1 MSFPVSWKRAARQ
14 DGSVQ
19 LGVLPAAAGGNG
31 ITQADFYVVTDES
44 GATHSLAVPAG
55 TAAGSL
61 EALFVTALALQ
72 PAVARSATYSSMPRR
87 WTGFHWDSLVLVGNA
102 LTKTQDASQAFA
114 SYAYQTAASATDSF
128 TNGFCLKA
136 NGYTLDVLGI
146 TGNNRAKVDWYVD
159 NVLQISGQDW
169 YAATPGY
176 NNLKTGAITVATD
189 GYHVLKAVVNGKN
202 ASSADYNLLFS
213 RFSIYPAAD

>member
-1 MSFPVSWKRAARQ
+1 MQ
-14 DGSVQ
+14 DGTVQ
-19 LGVLPAAAGGNG
+19 SGVLPAAAGGNG
-31 ITQADFYVVTDES
+31 VTQADFYIVTDES
-44 GATHSLAVPAG
+44 GVTQSVAVPAG

-61 EALFVTALALQ
+61 EALFVTALGNQAAIVHSTTAFAL
-72 PAVARSATYSSMPRR
+72 PRR

-102 LTKTQDASQAFA
+102 LTKANDSAQAFA
-114 SYAYQTAASATDSF
+114 CYAYQTAASATDSF
-128 TNGFCLKA
+128 TNGFCIKA
-136 NGYTLDVLGI
+136 NGYTLDVMGI

-202 ASSADYNLLFS
+202 ASSADYNLLIT
-213 RFSIYPAAD
+213 RFSIYPSAD